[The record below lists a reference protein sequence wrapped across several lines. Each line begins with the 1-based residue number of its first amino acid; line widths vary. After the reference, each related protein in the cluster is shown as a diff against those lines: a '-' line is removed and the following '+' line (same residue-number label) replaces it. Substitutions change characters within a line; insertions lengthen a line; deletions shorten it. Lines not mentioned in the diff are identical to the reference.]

1 MNKCDVKK
9 QPNCQTEQKIRT
21 NEKAADEYGVS
32 EVQSTQSNFR
42 RWFKMW
48 DIQVGELQTGQ
59 EKNNLILNEE
69 QERRSEG
76 GSLAEPVRGERTTN
90 SELLRWQSVFELH
103 TWHVVIQR
111 HRDQLLHGADETVLL
126 TTVLDHQGV
135 RLVGVK
141 HDVVGRHN

>member
-1 MNKCDVKK
+1 M
-9 QPNCQTEQKIRT
+9 
-21 NEKAADEYGVS
+21 
-32 EVQSTQSNFR
+32 
-42 RWFKMW
+42 
-48 DIQVGELQTGQ
+48 GELQTGQ

-76 GSLAEPVRGERTTN
+76 GGLAEPVRGERTTS
-90 SELLRWQSVFELH
+90 SERLRWQSVFELH
-103 TWHVVIQR
+103 TRHVVIQR

-141 HDVVGRHN
+141 HYVVGRHN